1 MMRAAFERR
10 GQTMHSMLSAIDG
23 VTCLEPQGAFYCFPN
38 VEGLLG
44 RGSAAGATCRRR
56 SSSPTSC
63 CRRPRWRSCPARR
76 SARPGYARFSFALG
90 DDDLVEGITRLAD
103 LAAS

>member
-10 GQTMHSMLSAIDG
+10 GKTMHSMLSAIDG

-44 RGSAAGATCRRR
+44 RELHGRTCT
-56 SSSPTSC
+56 TSLELADHVLSEAKVAFV
-63 CRRPRWRSCPARR
+63 PGEAFGT
-76 SARPGYARFSFALG
+76 PGYARFSFALG
-90 DDDLVEGITRLAD
+90 DDDLVEGISRFATF
-103 LAAS
+103 AAS